1 VWQPSPV
8 TEGSRKAI
16 IAAFV
21 ANLGIAISKFVAFAI
36 TGSAGLLAESV
47 HSLADTGNQGL
58 LFLGGRRA
66 RHEPTAEHPFG
77 FGRERYF
84 WAFVVSVVLFTLGGA
99 FAIYEGVD
107 KLGHPHSPESLGWAV
122 GVLVAAV
129 FMESLSFRTAI
140 KEANHTRHGVSWAR
154 FIRRSKAPELPVVLL
169 EDFGALVGLM
179 FALVGV
185 VLANATGNARFDAVG
200 SLAIGILLC
209 AIAIVLAIEMK
220 SLLIGESAGPQV
232 NAAIAQAMESHPN
245 VHRLI
250 HMRTEHIA
258 PDELLVAAKV
268 AFDSKLSFEELAL
281 TIDDVERAV
290 RERVPEAE
298 FIYIEPDCWRG

>member
-1 VWQPSPV
+1 V

-16 IAAFV
+16 IAAFA
-21 ANLGIAISKFVAFAI
+21 ANLGIAILKFIAFAI

-66 RHEPTAEHPFG
+66 RREATADHPFG
-77 FGRERYF
+77 YGRERYF

-107 KLGHPHSPESLGWAV
+107 KLRHPHTPESLGWAV

-129 FMESLSFRTAI
+129 VMESCSFRTAI
-140 KEANHTRHGVSWAR
+140 NEANHTRSGQTWRR

-179 FALVGV
+179 FALAGV
-185 VLANATGNARFDAVG
+185 ILANVTGNARFDAVG

-220 SLLIGESAGPQV
+220 SLLIGESAGPQME
-232 NAAIAQAMESHPN
+232 ATIAEAMRSHPR

-250 HMRTEHIA
+250 HMRTEHLA

-268 AFDSKLSFEELAL
+268 SFDSTLSFEELAR
-281 TIDDVERAV
+281 TIDDIERIV

-298 FIYIEPDCWRG
+298 YIYIEPDCFRP

>member
-1 VWQPSPV
+1 V

-107 KLGHPHSPESLGWAV
+107 KLRHPHSPESLGWAV

-250 HMRTEHIA
+250 HMRTEHLA